1 MKIKKLNGNLVSI
14 KMNNDAPYMTLTD
27 ADGKTVAA
35 GHPDSNHVYTVG
47 LEKGTYRLSGYK
59 LVNDKKVDMGS
70 IDLVV
75 TKMLSSHIHYIA

>member
-1 MKIKKLNGNLVSI
+1 
-14 KMNNDAPYMTLTD
+14 MTLTD

-75 TKMLSSHIHYIA
+75 TDDAGQSYMVHRYSF

>member
-1 MKIKKLNGNLVSI
+1 
-14 KMNNDAPYMTLTD
+14 MNNDAPYMTLTD

-59 LVNDKKVDMGS
+59 LVNDKR
-70 IDLVV
+70 
-75 TKMLSSHIHYIA
+75 